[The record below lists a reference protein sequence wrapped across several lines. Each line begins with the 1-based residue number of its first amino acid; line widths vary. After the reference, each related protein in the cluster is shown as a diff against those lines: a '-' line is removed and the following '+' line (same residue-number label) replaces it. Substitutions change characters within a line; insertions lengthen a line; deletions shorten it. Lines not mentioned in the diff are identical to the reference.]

1 MRSRDIMLPAITRT
15 RCLLHTLATYNRE
28 KLTSAATGIGM
39 ADMFRRFPYALWMM
53 LFVIAFTLL
62 TPSLTR
68 AEVSVMKA
76 APARGLIGSGGSQPV
91 SLSTAQWVKAL
102 DSIRYTNE
110 TFLTSS
116 GPKPVFSDQQIH
128 ILAPQIRQALANIRA
143 GQAVAF
149 HQDKIRG
156 DIFFSGGRLYWY
168 FSYIENEAAFKLTS
182 LAEEDARMSHT
193 VEAIPE
199 EDIDVSYWKL
209 IPQQSQALSRGRPD
223 MLAMP
228 VSTLVPDTADTAL
241 LPAPKQSKPPARI
254 QNHPVVMVAD
264 ADAVSRISTLHRLLG
279 KGLISQ
285 DEYRGKLEMIIP
297 KYMAQHP
304 SPEVGLEFLQ
314 ALDKKG
320 LIAPDMLQ
328 KQRKQLLDRL

>member
-1 MRSRDIMLPAITRT
+1 MTGK
-15 RCLLHTLATYNRE
+15 
-28 KLTSAATGIGM
+28 KLTSVATGIGIP
-39 ADMFRRFPYALWMM
+39 DMFRRFPYTLWM
-53 LFVIAFTLL
+53 LLPILAFTVL

-68 AEVSVMKA
+68 AEVSIMKA
-76 APARGLIGSGGSQPV
+76 GPARDLIGSDGSRPV

-102 DSIRYTNE
+102 GSIQYTNE
-110 TFLTSS
+110 TFLASS
-116 GPKPVFSDQQIH
+116 DPKPVFSSQQIH
-128 ILAPQIRQALANIRA
+128 ILAPQMRQTLANIRT

-149 HQDKIRG
+149 HQDKVRG
-156 DIFFSGGRLYWY
+156 KIFFSSGRLYWY
-168 FSYIENEAAFKLTS
+168 FSRIENSAAFKLTD
-182 LAEEDARMSHT
+182 LAEEDARMSRT

-209 IPQQSQALSRGRPD
+209 SPQQGQALSRGRPD
-223 MLAMP
+223 MLTMP
-228 VSTLVPDTADTAL
+228 ISTLVPDTTDTAV
-241 LPAPKQSKPPARI
+241 LPAAKQPKPPARI
-254 QNHPVVMVAD
+254 QSHAVAMVAD
-264 ADAVSRISTLHRLLG
+264 ADAVRRISTLHRLLG
-279 KGLISQ
+279 KGLISK

-328 KQRKQLLDRL
+328 KQRKQVLDRL